1 MNLPN
6 KLTLLRVIMIPAF
19 VAVILLVPAPLGPV
33 IGAAIYALASITDA
47 LDGHLARKHNL
58 VTDFGKFLDPL
69 ADKMLV
75 ISALVLLQHMGLIHP
90 VITIIIIARELMVT
104 SIRLIAAS
112 SEGKVI
118 AAGWW
123 GKAKTVTQM
132 IATLLLMVEPVLLG
146 QIEWAWKI
154 PFLTGATRETT
165 AAIGTALLYV
175 ATLLTI
181 ISGMDYLIKNWKYL
195 DYRK

>member
-154 PFLTGATRETT
+154 PFLTGATPETT

>member
-1 MNLPN
+1 MNFPN
-6 KLTLLRVIMIPAF
+6 KLTLLRVLMIP
-19 VAVILLVPAPLGPV
+19 VYLVVMLAVPWPVGPLV
-33 IGAAIYALASITDA
+33 GAAIYALASATDA
-47 LDGHLARKHNL
+47 IDGYLARKNNQ

-75 ISALVLLQHMGLIHP
+75 ITALVVLQYMEMIHP
-90 VITIIIIARELMVT
+90 VITVIIIARELMVT

-112 SEGKVI
+112 SVGKVI

-146 QIEWAWKI
+146 RWEYELGLPI
-154 PFLTGATRETT
+154 LTGSTPETT
-165 AAIGTALLYV
+165 AVLGTLMLYV
-175 ATLLTI
+175 ATLLTL
-181 ISGMDYLIKNWKYL
+181 ISGGEYLIKNWKYL

>member
-1 MNLPN
+1 MNFPN
-6 KLTLLRVIMIPAF
+6 KLTLLRVLMIP
-19 VAVILLVPAPLGPV
+19 VYLAVMLAVPWPVGPLV
-33 IGAAIYALASITDA
+33 GAAIYALASATDA
-47 LDGHLARKHNL
+47 IDGYLARKNNQ

-75 ISALVLLQHMGLIHP
+75 ITALVVLQYMDMIHP
-90 VITIIIIARELMVT
+90 VITVIIITRELMVT

-112 SEGKVI
+112 SVGKVI

-132 IATLLLMVEPVLLG
+132 IATLLLMAEPVLLG
-146 QIEWAWKI
+146 RWEYELGLPI
-154 PFLTGATRETT
+154 LTGSTPETT
-165 AAIGTALLYV
+165 AVLGTLMLYV
-175 ATLLTI
+175 ATLLTL
-181 ISGMDYLIKNWKYL
+181 ISGAEYLIKNWKYL

>member
-6 KLTLLRVIMIPAF
+6 KLTLLRVIMIPIF
-19 VAVILLVPAPLGPV
+19 VGVILLVPYPLGP
-33 IGAAIYALASITDA
+33 IIAAAVYALASATDA
-47 LDGHLARKHNL
+47 LDGHLARKNNL

-75 ISALVLLQHMGLIHP
+75 ITALVLLQHMDLIHP
-90 VITIIIIARELMVT
+90 IITTIIIARELMVT

-146 QIEWAWKI
+146 EIECGWKI
-154 PFLTGATRETT
+154 PFLCGATPATT
-165 AAIGTALLYV
+165 AVIGTVLLYI

-181 ISGMDYLIKNWKYL
+181 ISGVDYLVQNWKYV

>member
-6 KLTLLRVIMIPAF
+6 KLTLLRVLMIPAF
-19 VAVILLVPAPLGPV
+19 LIVLLCVPYPVGPLV
-33 IGAAIYALASITDA
+33 GAAIYAIASATDA
-47 LDGHLARKHNL
+47 IDGNLARKNNQ

-75 ISALVLLQHMGLIHP
+75 ITALVLLQHMGLIHP
-90 VITIIIIARELMVT
+90 VITVIIICRELMVT
-104 SIRLIAAS
+104 SIRLVAAS
-112 SEGKVI
+112 GGKVI

-146 QIEWAWKI
+146 KWEYGLNI
-154 PFLTGATRETT
+154 PLLTGSSPATT
-165 AAIGTALLYV
+165 AVLGTVSIYV

-181 ISGMDYLIKNWKYL
+181 ISGVEYLVKNWKYV

>member
-1 MNLPN
+1 MNWPN
-6 KLTLLRVIMIPAF
+6 RLTVLRVLMIPLFLVVLVF
-19 VAVILLVPAPLGPV
+19 VPYPLGPL
-33 IGAAIYALASITDA
+33 IGAAIYAVASATDA
-47 LDGHLARKHNL
+47 IDGHLARKNNQ

-75 ISALVLLQHMGLIHP
+75 ITALVVLQYLDLIHP
-90 VITIIIIARELMVT
+90 IITVIIIARELMVT

-112 SEGKVI
+112 SAGKVI

-132 IATLLLMVEPVLLG
+132 IATILLMVEPVLLG
-146 QIEWAWKI
+146 AAEFSWNL
-154 PFLTGATRETT
+154 PLLSGATPETT
-165 AAIGTALLYV
+165 AVFGTLMLYI
-175 ATLLTI
+175 ATILTL
-181 ISGMDYLIKNWKYL
+181 ISGADYLIRNWKYL

>member
-1 MNLPN
+1 MNFPN
-6 KLTLLRVIMIPAF
+6 KLTLLRVLMIP
-19 VAVILLVPAPLGPV
+19 VYLAVMLAVPWPVGPLV
-33 IGAAIYALASITDA
+33 GAAIYALASATDA
-47 LDGHLARKHNL
+47 IDGYLARKNNQ

-75 ISALVLLQHMGLIHP
+75 ITALVVLQYMEMIHP
-90 VITIIIIARELMVT
+90 VITVIIITRELMVT

-112 SEGKVI
+112 SVGKVI

-146 QIEWAWKI
+146 RWEYELGLPI
-154 PFLTGATRETT
+154 LTGSTPETT
-165 AAIGTALLYV
+165 AVLGTLMLYV
-175 ATLLTI
+175 ATLLTL
-181 ISGMDYLIKNWKYL
+181 ISGAEYLIKNWKYL

>member
-6 KLTLLRVIMIPAF
+6 KLTLLRVLMIPIF
-19 VAVILLVPAPLGPV
+19 LAVMMLLPNPAGPLV
-33 IGAAIYALASITDA
+33 GAAVYALASITDA
-47 LDGHLARKHNL
+47 LDGHLARKNNQ

-75 ISALVLLQHMGLIHP
+75 ISALVVLQHMGLIHP
-90 VITIIIIARELMVT
+90 VITVIIIARELMVT

-132 IATLLLMVEPVLLG
+132 IATILLMVEPVLLG
-146 QIEWAWKI
+146 KAELEWKL
-154 PFLTGATRETT
+154 PLLTGTTAETT
-165 AAIGTALLYV
+165 AVFGTILLYV
-175 ATLLTI
+175 ATALTI
-181 ISGMDYLIKNWKYL
+181 ISGVDYLVKNWKYV

>member
-1 MNLPN
+1 MNTPN
-6 KLTLLRVIMIPAF
+6 KLTLLRVLMIPLFIIVFLA
-19 VAVILLVPAPLGPV
+19 VPAPWGAFV
-33 IGAAIYALASITDA
+33 GAAIYGIASATDA
-47 LDGHLARKHNL
+47 IDGHLARKNNQ

-75 ISALVLLQHMGLIHP
+75 ITALVLLQHMDLIHP

-104 SIRLIAAS
+104 SIRLVAAS
-112 SEGKVI
+112 SGKVI

-132 IATLLLMVEPVLLG
+132 IATLLLMVEPALLG
-146 QIEWAWKI
+146 KLEYGWSI
-154 PFLTGATRETT
+154 PFLTGSSPETT
-165 AAIGTALLYV
+165 AVFGSALMLV
-175 ATLLTI
+175 ATLLTL
-181 ISGMDYLIKNWKYL
+181 ISGSEYLVKNWKYL

>member
-6 KLTLLRVIMIPAF
+6 QLTLLRVLMIPLF
-19 VAVILLVPAPLGPV
+19 IVALMVLPYPMGPLV
-33 IGAAIYALASITDA
+33 GAAVYALASVTDA
-47 LDGHLARKHNL
+47 LDGHLARKNNQI
-58 VTDFGKFLDPL
+58 TDFGKFLDPL

-75 ISALVLLQHMGLIHP
+75 ISALVILQHMGLIHP
-90 VITIIIIARELMVT
+90 IFTVIIIARELMVT

-132 IATLLLMVEPVLLG
+132 ISTILLMVEPVLLG
-146 QIEWAWKI
+146 EAEFKWNLPLLCGTA
-154 PFLTGATRETT
+154 PETT
-165 AAIGTALLYV
+165 AVFGTILLYGAV
-175 ATLLTI
+175 ALTI
-181 ISGMDYLIKNWKYL
+181 ISGVDYLVKNWKYI

>member
-6 KLTLLRVIMIPAF
+6 QLTLLRVLMIPLF
-19 VAVILLVPAPLGPV
+19 ILALMALPYPMGPLV
-33 IGAAIYALASITDA
+33 GAAVYALASITDA
-47 LDGHLARKHNL
+47 LDGHLARKNNQ

-75 ISALVLLQHMGLIHP
+75 ISALVILQHMGLIHP
-90 VITIIIIARELMVT
+90 IFTVIIIARELMVT

-132 IATLLLMVEPVLLG
+132 ISTILLMVEPVLLG
-146 QIEWAWKI
+146 EAEFKWNI
-154 PFLTGATRETT
+154 PLLCGASPETT
-165 AAIGTALLYV
+165 ALFGTILLYAAV
-175 ATLLTI
+175 ALTI
-181 ISGMDYLIKNWKYL
+181 ISGVDYLVKNWKYV

>member
-6 KLTLLRVIMIPAF
+6 KLTLLRVLMIPAF
-19 VAVILLVPAPLGPV
+19 LIVLLYVPYPWGPLV
-33 IGAAIYALASITDA
+33 GAAIYAIASATDA
-47 LDGHLARKHNL
+47 IDGNLARKYNQ

-75 ISALVLLQHMGLIHP
+75 ITALVLLQHMGLIHP
-90 VITIIIIARELMVT
+90 VVTVIIIARELMVT
-104 SIRLIAAS
+104 SVRLVAAS
-112 SEGKVI
+112 AGKVI

-146 QIEWAWKI
+146 KWEFSLQI
-154 PFLTGATRETT
+154 PLLTGATPETT
-165 AAIGTALLYV
+165 AILGTISIYV

-181 ISGMDYLIKNWKYL
+181 ISGAEYLVKNWKYV

>member
-6 KLTLLRVIMIPAF
+6 KLTLLRVVMIPLF
-19 VAVILLVPAPLGPV
+19 VAVLLLVPYPLGP
-33 IGAAIYALASITDA
+33 ILAAAIYALASATDA
-47 LDGHLARKHNL
+47 LDGHIARKNNL

-75 ISALVLLQHMGLIHP
+75 ITALVLLQHMDLIHP
-90 VITIIIIARELMVT
+90 VITVIIIARELMVT

-123 GKAKTVTQM
+123 GKAKTITQM
-132 IATLLLMVEPVLLG
+132 IATLLLMVEPVVLG
-146 QIEWAWKI
+146 KMECGWKI
-154 PFLTGATRETT
+154 PLLCGAAPETT
-165 AAIGTALLYV
+165 AVIGTILLYA
-175 ATLLTI
+175 ATALTI
-181 ISGMDYLIKNWKYL
+181 ISGADYLVQNWKYI

>member
-6 KLTLLRVIMIPAF
+6 KLTLLRVLMIPIF
-19 VAVILLVPAPLGPV
+19 MAVLLLAPYPWGPLA
-33 IGAAIYALASITDA
+33 GAAVYAIASATDA
-47 LDGHLARKHNL
+47 LDGNLARKNNQ

-75 ISALVLLQHMGLIHP
+75 ITALVLLQHMGMIHP
-90 VITIIIIARELMVT
+90 VITVIIIARELMVT

-112 SEGKVI
+112 SAGKVI

-146 QIEWAWKI
+146 EWEYGWSI
-154 PFLTGATRETT
+154 PLLSGAAPETT
-165 AAIGTALLYV
+165 AVFGTVMLYI

-181 ISGMDYLIKNWKYL
+181 ISGVEYLVQNWKYV

>member
-19 VAVILLVPAPLGPV
+19 LIVMLVVPYPVGPLV
-33 IGAAIYALASITDA
+33 GAAIYALASATDA
-47 LDGHLARKHNL
+47 LDGNLARKYNQ

-75 ISALVLLQHMGLIHP
+75 ITALVILQHMGLIHP
-90 VITIIIIARELMVT
+90 VLTVIIIARELMVT
-104 SIRLIAAS
+104 SVRLVAAS
-112 SEGKVI
+112 AGKVI

-146 QIEWAWKI
+146 EVEYGWNLPLLCGSSVA
-154 PFLTGATRETT
+154 TT
-165 AAIGTALLYV
+165 AVIGTVLIYV

-181 ISGMDYLIKNWKYL
+181 ISGAEYLVKNWKYV

>member
-1 MNLPN
+1 MNFPN
-6 KLTLLRVIMIPAF
+6 KLTLLRVLMIP
-19 VAVILLVPAPLGPV
+19 VYLAVMLAVPWPVGPLV
-33 IGAAIYALASITDA
+33 GAAIYALASATDA
-47 LDGHLARKHNL
+47 IDGYLARKNNQ

-75 ISALVLLQHMGLIHP
+75 ITALVVLQYMEMIHP
-90 VITIIIIARELMVT
+90 VITVIIITRELMVT

-112 SEGKVI
+112 SVGKVI

-132 IATLLLMVEPVLLG
+132 IATLLLMAEPVLLG
-146 QIEWAWKI
+146 RWEYELGLPI
-154 PFLTGATRETT
+154 LTGSTPETT
-165 AAIGTALLYV
+165 AVLGTLMLYV
-175 ATLLTI
+175 ATLLTL
-181 ISGMDYLIKNWKYL
+181 ISGAEYLIKNWKYL

>member
-6 KLTLLRVIMIPAF
+6 KLTLLRVFMIPVF
-19 VAVILLVPAPLGPV
+19 IVFMLLPYGWAPLV
-33 IGAAIYALASITDA
+33 GAAVYAIASATDA
-47 LDGHLARKHNL
+47 LDGNLARKYNQ

-75 ISALVLLQHMGLIHP
+75 ITALVLLQHMELIHP
-90 VITIIIIARELMVT
+90 VVTVIIIARELMVT
-104 SIRLIAAS
+104 SIRLVAAS
-112 SEGKVI
+112 SAGKVI

-146 QIEWAWKI
+146 EVEYGWGI
-154 PFLTGATRETT
+154 PFLTGASAANT
-165 AAIGTALLYV
+165 AVFGTVTIYI
-175 ATLLTI
+175 ATLLTV
-181 ISGMDYLIKNWKYL
+181 ISGMEYLIQNWKYV

>member
-6 KLTLLRVIMIPAF
+6 KLTLLRVLMIPAF
-19 VAVILLVPAPLGPV
+19 LVVLLCAPYPWGPLA
-33 IGAAIYALASITDA
+33 GAAIYAIASATDA
-47 LDGHLARKHNL
+47 IDGNLARKNNQ

-75 ISALVLLQHMGLIHP
+75 ITALVLLQHMGLIHP
-90 VITIIIIARELMVT
+90 VITVIIICRELMVT
-104 SIRLIAAS
+104 SIRLVAAS
-112 SEGKVI
+112 GGKVI

-146 QIEWAWKI
+146 KWEYGLNI
-154 PFLTGATRETT
+154 PLLTGSSPETT
-165 AAIGTALLYV
+165 AVLGTISIYV

-181 ISGMDYLIKNWKYL
+181 ISGVEYLVKNWKYV

>member
-1 MNLPN
+1 MNTPN
-6 KLTLLRVIMIPAF
+6 RLTVLRVLMIPLF
-19 VAVILLVPAPLGPV
+19 LVVLVWVPYPAGSL
-33 IGAAIYALASITDA
+33 IAAAIYAIASATDA
-47 LDGHLARKHNL
+47 IDGHLARKNNQ

-75 ISALVLLQHMGLIHP
+75 ITALVLLQHLGLVHP
-90 VITIIIIARELMVT
+90 VITVIIIARELLVT

-112 SEGKVI
+112 SAGKVI

-132 IATLLLMVEPVLLG
+132 IATILLMVEPVLLG
-146 QIEWAWKI
+146 EWEFARNL
-154 PFLTGATRETT
+154 PLLTGGSAETT
-165 AAIGTALLYV
+165 AVLGTVLLYV
-175 ATLLTI
+175 ATVLTL
-181 ISGMDYLIKNWKYL
+181 ISGGEYLVKNWKYL

>member
-6 KLTLLRVIMIPAF
+6 KLTLLRVLMIPAF
-19 VAVILLVPAPLGPV
+19 LAVILLVPYPLGPV
-33 IGAAIYALASITDA
+33 IAAAIYAVASATDA
-47 LDGHLARKHNL
+47 VDGHLARKNNQ

-75 ISALVLLQHMGLIHP
+75 ITALVLLQHLGLIHP
-90 VITIIIIARELMVT
+90 IITVIIIARELMVT
-104 SIRLIAAS
+104 SIRLVAAGS
-112 SEGKVI
+112 AGKVI
-118 AAGWW
+118 AAGFW

-146 QIEWAWKI
+146 NWEYNLGL
-154 PFLTGATRETT
+154 PFLTGTTPQTT
-165 AAIGTALLYV
+165 AILGTVTIYV
-175 ATLLTI
+175 ATLLTVF
-181 ISGMDYLIKNWKYL
+181 SGAEYLVQNWKYV

>member
-1 MNLPN
+1 MNFPN
-6 KLTLLRVIMIPAF
+6 KLTLLRVLMIP
-19 VAVILLVPAPLGPV
+19 VYLAVMLAVPWPVGPLV
-33 IGAAIYALASITDA
+33 GAAIYALASATDA
-47 LDGHLARKHNL
+47 IDGYLARKNNQ

-75 ISALVLLQHMGLIHP
+75 ITALVVLQYMEMIHP
-90 VITIIIIARELMVT
+90 VITVIIIARELMVT

-112 SEGKVI
+112 SVGKVI

-146 QIEWAWKI
+146 RWEYELGLPI
-154 PFLTGATRETT
+154 LTGSTPETT
-165 AAIGTALLYV
+165 AVLGTLMLYV
-175 ATLLTI
+175 ATLLTL
-181 ISGMDYLIKNWKYL
+181 ISGAEYLIKNWKYL

>member
-6 KLTLLRVIMIPAF
+6 KLTLLRVLMIPVFIIVMMLLPYPAGPL
-19 VAVILLVPAPLGPV
+19 VGAVV
-33 IGAAIYALASITDA
+33 YALASITDA
-47 LDGHLARKHNL
+47 LDGHLARKNNQ

-75 ISALVLLQHMGLIHP
+75 ISALVILQHMDLIHP
-90 VITIIIIARELMVT
+90 VITVIIIARELMVT

-132 IATLLLMVEPVLLG
+132 IATILLMVEPVLLG
-146 QIEWAWKI
+146 AVEYEWKI
-154 PFLTGATRETT
+154 PLLTGPSPETT
-165 AAIGTALLYV
+165 AALGTVLLYV
-175 ATLLTI
+175 AVALTI
-181 ISGMDYLIKNWKYL
+181 ISGVDYLIKNWKYV

>member
-1 MNLPN
+1 MNWPN
-6 KLTLLRVIMIPAF
+6 RLTVLRVLMIPLFLVVLVF
-19 VAVILLVPAPLGPV
+19 VPYPLGPL
-33 IGAAIYALASITDA
+33 IGAAIYAVASATDA
-47 LDGHLARKHNL
+47 IDGHLARKNNQ

-75 ISALVLLQHMGLIHP
+75 ITALVVLQYLDLIHP
-90 VITIIIIARELMVT
+90 IITVIIIARELMVT

-112 SEGKVI
+112 SAGKVI

-132 IATLLLMVEPVLLG
+132 IATILLMVEPVLLG
-146 QIEWAWKI
+146 AAEFSWNL
-154 PFLTGATRETT
+154 PLLTGATPETT
-165 AAIGTALLYV
+165 AVFGTLMLYI
-175 ATLLTI
+175 ATILTL
-181 ISGMDYLIKNWKYL
+181 ISGADYLIRNWKYL

>member
-6 KLTLLRVIMIPAF
+6 KLTLLRVVMIPAF
-19 VAVILLVPAPLGPV
+19 LAVLLLVPYPWGPL
-33 IGAAIYALASITDA
+33 IGAAVYAVASATDA
-47 LDGHLARKHNL
+47 IDGHLARKNNQ

-75 ISALVLLQHMGLIHP
+75 ITALVLLQHLELIHP
-90 VITIIIIARELMVT
+90 VITVIIIARELMVT
-104 SIRLIAAS
+104 SIRLVAAS
-112 SEGKVI
+112 GAGKVI
-118 AAGWW
+118 AAGFW

-146 QIEWAWKI
+146 NWEYNLGL
-154 PFLTGATRETT
+154 PLLTGSTPQTT
-165 AAIGTALLYV
+165 AVLGTVFIFV
-175 ATLLTI
+175 ATLLTVF
-181 ISGMDYLIKNWKYL
+181 SGAEYLVQNWKYV

>member
-6 KLTLLRVIMIPAF
+6 QLTLLRVLMIPLF
-19 VAVILLVPAPLGPV
+19 ILALMALPYPMGPLV
-33 IGAAIYALASITDA
+33 GAAVYALASITDA
-47 LDGHLARKHNL
+47 LDGHLARKNNQI
-58 VTDFGKFLDPL
+58 TDFGKFLDPL

-75 ISALVLLQHMGLIHP
+75 ISALVMLQHMGLIHP
-90 VITIIIIARELMVT
+90 IFTVIIIARELMVT

-132 IATLLLMVEPVLLG
+132 IATILLMVEPILLG
-146 QIEWAWKI
+146 EAEFKWNI
-154 PFLTGATRETT
+154 PLLCGASPETT
-165 AAIGTALLYV
+165 AFFGTILLYAAV
-175 ATLLTI
+175 ALTI
-181 ISGMDYLIKNWKYL
+181 ISGVDYLVKNWKYV

>member
-1 MNLPN
+1 MNFPN
-6 KLTLLRVIMIPAF
+6 KLTLLRVLMIP
-19 VAVILLVPAPLGPV
+19 VYLVVMLAVPWPVGPLV
-33 IGAAIYALASITDA
+33 GAAIYALASATDA
-47 LDGHLARKHNL
+47 IDGYLARKNNQ

-75 ISALVLLQHMGLIHP
+75 ITALVVLQYMEMIHP
-90 VITIIIIARELMVT
+90 VITVIIITRELMVT

-112 SEGKVI
+112 SVGKVI

-146 QIEWAWKI
+146 RWEYELGLPI
-154 PFLTGATRETT
+154 LTGSTPETT
-165 AAIGTALLYV
+165 AVLGTLMLYV
-175 ATLLTI
+175 ATLLTL
-181 ISGMDYLIKNWKYL
+181 ISGAEYLIKNWKYL